1 MANTYEDGGLRARAH
16 HFGSPLR
23 NFVQMLA
30 FGAVVSYICY
40 LAWPTLIEAFL
51 ANIYINSVIVGVL
64 ALGVVYTLVQVLDVW
79 GAVGWVKRYQST
91 SRVTDGLV
99 ERAPYAVKP
108 MAELLRDTPSERR
121 LSSVSARAILDSVG
135 SRLSEAGEITRY
147 FRQLLIFLGLFGTF
161 FGLMQTLRGV
171 VNVVNE
177 LAASVEGNGA
187 IANLFAQLALPLE
200 GMGVAFSSSI
210 LGIGGS
216 LILGFLELQA
226 NQAQGRFYNDL
237 EDWLAKISRVGID
250 MSEGGSG
257 AFANALLEQEVAP
270 PGPVDFI
277 HDPSQEEFTR
287 AEVNAYI
294 EANVVRDYVLR
305 YNPDFPVV
313 ANQTDFPLNV
323 NVDGQCN
330 AYYDGSSLTF
340 FRSGGRCPNMAYG
353 GVVHHEYGH
362 HLVSVVG
369 SGQIGRAHV

>member
-1 MANTYEDGGLRARAH
+1 MANTYDDSGLRARAH

-30 FGAVVSYICY
+30 FGLVVTYISY

-64 ALGVVYTLVQVLDVW
+64 ALGVIYTLVQVLDVW

-91 SRVTDGLV
+91 SRVSDSLV

-177 LAASVEGNGA
+177 LAASVEGTGA

-250 MSEGGSG
+250 MGEGGGSG
-257 AFANALLEQEVAP
+257 AFANALLEQLTE
-270 PGPVDFI
+270 
-277 HDPSQEEFTR
+277 
-287 AEVNAYI
+287 
-294 EANVVRDYVLR
+294 
-305 YNPDFPVV
+305 
-313 ANQTDFPLNV
+313 
-323 NVDGQCN
+323 
-330 AYYDGSSLTF
+330 SLD
-340 FRSGGRCPNMAYG
+340 S
-353 GVVHHEYGH
+353 
-362 HLVSVVG
+362 LVSVTRKVEDSRARSSDTL
-369 SGQIGRAHV
+369 SGLAAELATLNDRLGRQDDALTTLKDRATDDTMTRHVRSIDSTLQSFTNDQTVEREAIFRDLRTELRALAKTIDTAIQRALEARR